1 MRRETLNALGIH
13 MGDIDARILMD
24 EGFNGK
30 EYGLS
35 KSQCDKVRAL
45 REFLQEYKGDISKP
59 SKGKITCCHDAV
71 ELVKDSL
78 LGLDHEELWCA
89 FMNKANTPLAVA
101 RMTSG
106 GIDSTPIDC
115 RQILRKALLETATGL
130 IIFHNHPGGDPHPGA
145 ADIKSTENLR
155 NAAQVL
161 EIALLDHIIVSDT
174 QWFSFAE
181 ETVYK
186 F

>member
-1 MRRETLNALGIH
+1 MRRETLNALGIQ

-35 KSQCDKVRAL
+35 KAQCDRVRAL
-45 REFLQEYKGDISKP
+45 REFLQEYKGDISRTRNEKV
-59 SKGKITCCHDAV
+59 TCCQDAV
-71 ELVKDSL
+71 KLVEDSL
-78 LGLDHEELWCA
+78 RGLDHEELWCA
-89 FMNKANTPLAVA
+89 FLNKANSPLAVA

-106 GIDSTPIDC
+106 GLDCTPIDC
-115 RQILRKALLETATGL
+115 RLVLKRALMEKATGL
-130 IIFHNHPGGDPHPGA
+130 IIFHNHPSGDPHPGT

-155 NAAQVL
+155 DAAKVF
-161 EIALLDHIIVSDT
+161 EIALLDHIIVADT

-181 ETVYK
+181 EKTYK